1 MQTRLQSARGLPIFS
16 PMGIPDNAVTLTPSQ
31 VEDLNRKLST
41 LRHNVNNHLSLIVA
55 ASELIR
61 RKPDLATRMMD
72 SMADQ
77 PQKIVEEIRKFSDEF
92 NRAFGIPRD

>member
-1 MQTRLQSARGLPIFS
+1 
-16 PMGIPDNAVTLTPSQ
+16 MGIPDNAVTLTPAQ
-31 VEDLNRKLST
+31 VEDLTRKLSL

-55 ASELIR
+55 ATELLR
-61 RKPDLATRMMD
+61 RKPDLAARMTD

-92 NRAFGIPRD
+92 NRTFGIARE